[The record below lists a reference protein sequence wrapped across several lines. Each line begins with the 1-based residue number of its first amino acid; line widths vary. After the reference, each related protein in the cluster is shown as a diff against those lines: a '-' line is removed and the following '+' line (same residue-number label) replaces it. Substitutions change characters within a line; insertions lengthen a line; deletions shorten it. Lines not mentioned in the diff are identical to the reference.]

1 MRKPKNK
8 RKVFSIL
15 LCFAMLMSLLPATV
29 YAAQEVTYANI
40 ILDKP
45 KAGNIPDW
53 NAEYEGKGFRVTDIK
68 WRENAHNGDYMDYD
82 EPFEAGKSYLVSVI
96 IEPTSGYVIS
106 RDQGDSHWIW
116 YIDAYING
124 NYVDLMSKVGL
135 HDMNDAWEE
144 YLPVELITTFYV
156 PEEITEIDR
165 VEIEG
170 VSIPVPGQ
178 NPQFRASTPTK
189 GVKLT
194 DGNYE
199 NAQNG
204 VYWYDMDYRMDM
216 GGNDTFEAGH
226 RYRLIVHAET
236 TKGYEFVDYNDWYD
250 AYVNGKPA
258 NVDLKKKEVDI
269 IYFFDCKNEVVE
281 SVEVEDINAP
291 KDGSLPDYRG
301 AIYDPAVSFKAVNNT
316 FTQNGISWFN
326 VTDNWS
332 MTPNDRFEA
341 GKQYK
346 VSMTLVPSRSEY
358 EFNVSEGYLNGDEGT
373 VTKNGKEVVL
383 EYTFSPLGLNTV
395 SKVEVEGI
403 SAPKAGEVPSYI
415 AIARGDMDLKDVNDT
430 YFNDGIAWYDKTA
443 GKYLPKRTG
452 VFEAGHEYLVELY
465 LVPEDGAVFD
475 GNAKA
480 TVNGKKANIVTASK
494 SEFYITYGFEA
505 LGEEIVAVPAV
516 LDEAAVAEITAPKAG
531 ESPDYTAKLEGAG
544 YVLSDDK
551 DRDTKNGIT
560 WKNETTGKPM
570 LVGIDTFEAGN
581 VYSVTVGVSP
591 TDEFV
596 FQTDSDSEPDID
608 GYINGKKADASGRS
622 EYEVYL
628 TLKFEMLPAA
638 EEVPVVPEVP
648 EVPVVPETPKK
659 QSNFTDVKPG
669 AYYETPVQWAVENGI
684 TSGTSATEFSPNM
697 TCSQAHILTFLW
709 RSVGKPATEMA
720 SPYSNPNVNEGK
732 YYYTPFVWAWEKGM
746 VSNVKHDPNAPCSRA
761 DVVTYLWK
769 LEGKPDAPKSSFAD
783 VSANADYAKAVD
795 WAVANGITSGTSKTT
810 FSPADTCTRGQ
821 IVSFLYRYVNGK

>member
-53 NAEYEGKGFRVTDIK
+53 NAEYEGEGFTVTDIK

-124 NYVDLMSKVGL
+124 NYVSLMSKVGL
-135 HDMNDAWEE
+135 HEMNDAWEE

-216 GGNDTFEAGH
+216 GGNDTFVAGH

-236 TKGYEFVDYNDWYD
+236 TKGYAFVDYNDWYD

-258 NVDLKKKEVDI
+258 DVDLKKNEVDV

-281 SVEVEDINAP
+281 SVEVDDINAP

-301 AIYDPAVSFKAVNNT
+301 TIYDPAVSFKAVNNT

-332 MTPNDRFEA
+332 MTPNDKFEA
-341 GKQYK
+341 GKEYK
-346 VSMTLVPSRSEY
+346 VSISLVPARDEY
-358 EFNVSEGYLNGDEGT
+358 EFDVTEGFLNGKDCT
-373 VTKNGKEVVL
+373 VTKNGSEVIL
-383 EYTFSPLGLNTV
+383 EYTFSLGLNTV

-403 SAPKAGEVPSYI
+403 SAPKTGEVPSYV

-430 YFNDGIAWYDKTA
+430 YFSGGIAWYDKTA
-443 GKYLPKRTG
+443 GKYLPKRSG

-465 LVPEDGAVFD
+465 LVPEDGAEFD

-494 SEFYITYGFEA
+494 SEFYITYAFEA
-505 LGEEIVAVPAV
+505 LGEEV
-516 LDEAAVAEITAPKAG
+516 LTESVVLKEAGVKNITEPKAG
-531 ESPDYTAKLEGAG
+531 EAPDYDAKLEGTG

-560 WKNETTGKPM
+560 WRNETAGKPM
-570 LVGIDTFEAGN
+570 LVGIDKFEAGN
-581 VYSVTVGVSP
+581 TYSVSVMLKA
-591 TDEFV
+591 E
-596 FQTDSDSEPDID
+596 D
-608 GYINGKKADASGRS
+608 GYVFDVDDATINGEDADVDGRD
-622 EYEVYL
+622 ETEAILFYEFD
-628 TLKFEMLPAA
+628 KLPAA
-638 EEVPVVPEVP
+638 EVPV
-648 EVPVVPETPKK
+648 VPVVPETPVVPEVPVTPPAAPQK
-659 QSNFTDVKPG
+659 QSNFTDVKAG

-684 TSGTSATEFSPNM
+684 TSGTSETEFSPNM

-761 DVVTYLWK
+761 DVVSYLWK
-769 LEGKPDAPKSSFAD
+769 LEGKPDAAKASFTD
-783 VSANADYAKAVD
+783 VPASAEYAKQ
-795 WAVANGITSGTSKTT
+795 WTGQWKTA
-810 FSPADTCTRGQ
+810 SPAAQAKPHSALLIPVPAVRSYLSCTDM
-821 IVSFLYRYVNGK
+821 